1 MRYGPRVP
9 DAPHDHSRES
19 DGPALPAWPPFV
31 LRARLLT
38 PLAVGGSS
46 WLTDAA
52 VSVDAAGRIGAVMPW
67 PEWEAR
73 ADRVAAGVTG
83 PGVAGPAPD
92 PSLGPVVDV
101 RPWVVLPGLVDLHVH
116 LPQVPSGGLG
126 AGLDLLTWLER
137 YIFPLERGYDV
148 TTAEQL
154 APLVF
159 RAMAAVGTTT
169 FLGYGAIWA
178 DSLDATF
185 RAAEAH
191 GIRAVIGKVMMDRLT
206 YDDALPRE
214 RILET
219 SLRQS
224 AELCERWNGA
234 AKGRLGFA
242 FTPRFAVAC
251 SADLLR
257 ESASLARHYGA
268 IWQTH
273 LSEDRS
279 EIAAVRDL
287 FPEARDYVDVYD
299 RAGGLG
305 PRSVFAHAI
314 HCSDAELSRLVESDS
329 RVAHCPVS
337 NMFLASGI
345 MPLARYLEAGLLV
358 GIGSDVAAAPDLSIF
373 TQLRTGFYTQNALRT
388 VTDDRRTILD
398 PLGWLRLATL
408 GGAQALGLDA
418 VIGSIEVGKE
428 ADLIVVDPTRTLPP
442 GAGVTDDPAATMDRL
457 IFRER
462 PDMIRGAWVR
472 GDLLPA

>member
-1 MRYGPRVP
+1 M
-9 DAPHDHSRES
+9 
-19 DGPALPAWPPFV
+19 

-38 PLAVGGSS
+38 PLAAGGSS
-46 WLTDAA
+46 WLSDAA
-52 VSVDAAGRIGAVMPW
+52 VVVAAGGRIESVEPW
-67 PEWEAR
+67 SEWEAR
-73 ADRVAAGVTG
+73 
-83 PGVAGPAPD
+83 PMPASP
-92 PSLGPVVDV
+92 PSVGSVVDI

-116 LPQVPSGGLG
+116 LPQVPSAGLG
-126 AGLDLLTWLER
+126 AGLDLLTWLDR
-137 YIFPLERGYDV
+137 HIFPLERGYDV
-148 TTAEQL
+148 ATAERL
-154 APLVF
+154 APAVF
-159 RAMAAVGTTT
+159 RAMAAAGTTT

-206 YDDALPRE
+206 YDDALPRD

-224 AELCERWNGA
+224 ADLCERWHGA
-234 AKGRLGFA
+234 AEGRLRYA

-257 ESASLARHYGA
+257 ESAALANHYEA
-268 IWQTH
+268 TWQTH
-273 LSEDRS
+273 LSEDKG

-287 FPEARDYVDVYD
+287 FPDARDYVDVYD

-305 PRSVFAHAI
+305 PRSVFAHAV
-314 HCSDAELSRLVESDS
+314 HCSDAELERLVESGS
-329 RVAHCPVS
+329 HVAHCPVS
-337 NMFLASGI
+337 NMFLSSGI
-345 MPLARYLEAGLLV
+345 MPLARYLEAGLSV
-358 GIGSDVAAAPDLSIF
+358 GMGSDVAAAPDLSIF

-388 VTDDRRTILD
+388 VRDDRLSILD

-408 GGAQALGLDA
+408 GGARALGLDA
-418 VIGSIEVGKE
+418 AIGSIEVGKE

-442 GAGVTDDPAATMDRL
+442 GATDTGDAAATMDRL

-462 PDMIRGAWVR
+462 PDMVRGAWVR
-472 GDLLPA
+472 GQLLPA